1 MNEIELLIQVQSEP
15 TTEKKKVTLPFFYR
29 DNEHSPT
36 LKRLHKKN
44 DIVIVTGV
52 IAYGNGFCITTDI
65 FNDKTAIP
73 AKAVI
78 ISQAD
83 FDSVYNAIVD
93 RLIHIENELE

>member
-15 TTEKKKVTLPFFYR
+15 TTEQKKITLPFYYR

-78 ISQAD
+78 ISQAA
-83 FDSVYNAIVD
+83 FDTVYDAIID
-93 RLIHIENELE
+93 QLITNED